1 MLVLVFSLQVFTKAA
16 DIKDFEM
23 EGMSIGDSLLD
34 FFEESEIKKNFF
46 YKNKKYFAFS
56 SIKYSSENYNGFQFH
71 AKNNDKRYI
80 IASIEGIKTFENN
93 FDECLKYKDRIVKD
107 ILKDL
112 GNLKVKTDEGKHDYD
127 TTGKSLYY
135 RTSIML
141 NPKAKYFN
149 LQVSCTDWSKEL
161 EKRFSDKLKVSI
173 STDVFADY
181 MNNEAY

>member
-1 MLVLVFSLQVFTKAA
+1 MDEVSKEF
-16 DIKDFEM
+16 
-23 EGMSIGDSLLD
+23 
-34 FFEESEIKKNFF
+34 KKI
-46 YKNKKYFAFS
+46 S
-56 SIKYSSENYNGFQFH
+56 SSKGIV
-71 AKNNDKRYI
+71 DK
-80 IASIEGIKTFENN
+80 
-93 FDECLKYKDRIVKD
+93 
-107 ILKDL
+107 
-112 GNLKVKTDEGKHDYD
+112 GKHDYD